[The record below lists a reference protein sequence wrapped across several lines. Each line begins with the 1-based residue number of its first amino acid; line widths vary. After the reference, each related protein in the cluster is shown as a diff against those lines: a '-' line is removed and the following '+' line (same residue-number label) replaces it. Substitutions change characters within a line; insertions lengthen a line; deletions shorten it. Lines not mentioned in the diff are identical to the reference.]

1 MKQVII
7 VWTRLSKTAREWW
20 RTGWFCILMAE
31 GFRVSQLLHQLA
43 TYSFWKSIWS
53 VRMHIWSLFFNF
65 THNYCLWVEV
75 VACVIQEMSP
85 SLILLVIV
93 VLLVIWSVAFHN
105 LEVGAV
111 VSRASRKGSAQDWSA
126 LCHHQ
131 KLWKQNFDLLLLPVW
146 MVWKERNN
154 GVWSN
159 KFLNVNQLLFQSFA
173 YFQAFEVVQP
183 RPCSA
188 Y

>member
-1 MKQVII
+1 
-7 VWTRLSKTAREWW
+7 
-20 RTGWFCILMAE
+20 MAE

-53 VRMHIWSLFFNF
+53 VRMHIWRVLQFYQLLIGWE
-65 THNYCLWVEV
+65 TKCLWVEV
-75 VACVIQEMSP
+75 VTCVIQEMSP

-131 KLWKQNFDLLLLPVW
+131 KLSKQNFDLLLLPVW

-173 YFQAFEVVQP
+173 YFQAFEVAQP